1 MLLFMSV
8 LCTLF
13 NFLKFQNRLNNIKP
27 DSTTQVCNEQSRL
40 KNNYFKVLISIS
52 NSINISLTFVKLIRF
67 FILYSKL
74 FAFHIF

>member
-1 MLLFMSV
+1 MSV